1 MDVQQGTCASC
12 ETPIPEGTAYCP
24 GCGVSTPTAISRE
37 TGADRTPH
45 FPQADAR
52 EHRERLQRALGTAYE
67 LRELVGQGGF
77 GTVYAGWDVEL
88 ERDVAIKALRFDLFP
103 TPELIKRF
111 KREAR
116 AVAKLRHPNIVPVYT
131 VGEGEGLAYFI
142 MPLIEGT
149 SLRDVLEREETLPID
164 ETCRILVEAA
174 NALEAAHQV
183 GIVHRDIKPENI
195 LLEGEGRRVLLMDFG
210 IAKAA
215 TAGETGI
222 TGTGMIVGTP
232 QYMSPEQATGE
243 RDIDG
248 RSDIYS
254 LGVVG
259 YQLLSGQLPFDA
271 TSIQQLIYQH
281 VATEPTDIRTV
292 RSDIPPALGTAI
304 MRCLAKSPDDRWA
317 NPAQFIEALEP
328 RVDTG
333 ATTGSQTGELLVQ
346 TGLARLLDGMRRPKA
361 AILGLGSFLVLAAA
375 VGWSLNHSGN
385 IRWAR
390 QEAIPQIEALI
401 AEEQFPAALAL
412 AERAERYIGG
422 DSALSQLLPRTA
434 RHLSITTSPSNADVY
449 FKELADTGGA
459 WKPLGQSPIDSV
471 RLPLGYKRWRVEKA
485 GFVTVESFSAAGPA
499 VDFRLEEE
507 GTAPPNMIRIPAKGL
522 RVSLHGFPAYTERI
536 EAPDYWIDKHEVTNR
551 EFKVFIDSGG
561 YENRDYWKH
570 DFEDGGRAL
579 SWEHAMMG
587 FHDRTGRPGP
597 LTWEGGT
604 YPAGQD
610 NYPVSGVS
618 WYEAAAYAE
627 FAGKSLPTI
636 YHWLGA
642 TSIGSAAQ
650 ILPYSNIDNIEGN
663 GPTSVGAYQPG
674 RFGVYDMAGNVRE
687 WMWNRSGSSRYVL
700 GGAWNEPVY
709 MFYEADV
716 RSALDRSPGNGF
728 RGVQYPGG
736 QAQLAEAFTRPVEFA
751 EFAALD
757 SRAIEPASDELFEAY
772 RSQYSYD
779 PTPLEAVTEALDESP
794 TYWRKEKVS
803 FNAAYGGERVIAHL
817 FLPANIEPPYQAV
830 VYWPYSGAIL
840 QPSSDNLSYLSAF
853 DFVIKSGR
861 VVVYPVYK
869 GSYERNPGVTTWVPN
884 TSRFYA
890 DHIIQAVQDLMRSV
904 DYLESRA
911 DIDAESIAYYGTSW
925 GAFIGPIPL
934 ALETRFKAGIL
945 VAGGFVPMEARPEV
959 TEFNFA
965 PRVKAPV
972 LMINGRYDY
981 LFPLESNQ
989 EPMFD
994 LLGTPEEHK
1003 RHILYEAGHGV
1014 LAYRID
1020 QIKENVLE
1028 WLDRYLGMVN

>member
-1 MDVQQGTCASC
+1 MEV
-12 ETPIPEGTAYCP
+12 
-24 GCGVSTPTAISRE
+24 
-37 TGADRTPH
+37 
-45 FPQADAR
+45 
-52 EHRERLQRALGTAYE
+52 
-67 LRELVGQGGF
+67 LV
-77 GTVYAGWDVEL
+77 
-88 ERDVAIKALRFDLFP
+88 
-103 TPELIKRF
+103 
-111 KREAR
+111 
-116 AVAKLRHPNIVPVYT
+116 
-131 VGEGEGLAYFI
+131 
-142 MPLIEGT
+142 
-149 SLRDVLEREETLPID
+149 
-164 ETCRILVEAA
+164 
-174 NALEAAHQV
+174 
-183 GIVHRDIKPENI
+183 
-195 LLEGEGRRVLLMDFG
+195 
-210 IAKAA
+210 
-215 TAGETGI
+215 
-222 TGTGMIVGTP
+222 
-232 QYMSPEQATGE
+232 
-243 RDIDG
+243 
-248 RSDIYS
+248 
-254 LGVVG
+254 
-259 YQLLSGQLPFDA
+259 
-271 TSIQQLIYQH
+271 
-281 VATEPTDIRTV
+281 
-292 RSDIPPALGTAI
+292 
-304 MRCLAKSPDDRWA
+304 
-317 NPAQFIEALEP
+317 
-328 RVDTG
+328 
-333 ATTGSQTGELLVQ
+333 
-346 TGLARLLDGMRRPKA
+346 
-361 AILGLGSFLVLAAA
+361 
-375 VGWSLNHSGN
+375 
-385 IRWAR
+385 
-390 QEAIPQIEALI
+390 
-401 AEEQFPAALAL
+401 AEEQFAEAFAL
-412 AERAERYIGG
+412 AERAEHYIGG
-422 DSALSQLLPRTA
+422 DSVLSELL
-434 RHLSITTSPSNADVY
+434 LSMSQYISISTSPSNADVY

-485 GFVTVESFSAAGPA
+485 GFVTVESFSAAAPA

-579 SWEHAMMG
+579 SWEHAMME

-597 LTWEGGT
+597 STWEGGT

-642 TSIGSAAQ
+642 TDINAAAQ
-650 ILPYSNIDNIEGN
+650 ILPYSNIDNIEGD
-663 GPTSVGAYQPG
+663 GPTPVRAYQPG
-674 RFGVYDMAGNVRE
+674 SFGLYDMAGNVRE
-687 WMWNRSGSSRYVL
+687 WVWNRSGSSRYVL

-716 RSALDRSPGNGF
+716 RSAFDRSPGNGF

-757 SRAIEPASDELFEAY
+757 RRAIEPASDELFEAY

-779 PTPLEAVTEALDESP
+779 PTPLEPVTEALDESP

-803 FNAAYGGERVIAHL
+803 FNAAYGGERVTVYL

-861 VVVYPVYK
+861 AVVYPVYK

-965 PRVKAPV
+965 PRVKAPI

-1003 RHILYEAGHGV
+1003 RHILYEAGHSV
-1014 LAYRID
+1014 LAYRIN
-1020 QIKENVLE
+1020 QIKENILE